1 MHAPV
6 CRVACWPVST
16 HAVFSQTDRVRF
28 ERLRG
33 PVWSNFMPYEADGRY
48 NRVFDLADEGQEGSP
63 LVHALPVSCGAT
75 HTFTRTTPMRGLI
88 HADARTHTVSDMA
101 LMQVPHRMHN
111 VPSRRLHTVG
121 VSTLGIPAHAHGSF
135 RNEKM
140 SAVCAPRVI
149 MSIDS
154 TRAPIPPAALGSKAR
169 KSPGVL
175 RGSLGLHP
183 KARKSPGM
191 FRGSLG
197 LQAVI
202 CFHLV
207 FRFMRNSSPSCKF
220 GNHTCLHSLLPPPS
234 PSRASALFPLKCK
247 HTSLQ
252 IREGRSPHTCVCID
266 AYTYTCKN
274 QK

>member
-111 VPSRRLHTVG
+111 APRLHTVG
-121 VSTLGIPAHAHGSF
+121 VSTLGIPGHAHGSF

-140 SAVCAPRVI
+140 LAVCAPHV
-149 MSIDS
+149 
-154 TRAPIPPAALGSKAR
+154 
-169 KSPGVL
+169 
-175 RGSLGLHP
+175 
-183 KARKSPGM
+183 
-191 FRGSLG
+191 
-197 LQAVI
+197 VI
-202 CFHLV
+202 CPSTLPGLRFPPEIRIRITFGHSARRAQPRHLDP
-207 FRFMRNSSPSCKF
+207 RR
-220 GNHTCLHSLLPPPS
+220 GH
-234 PSRASALFPLKCK
+234 
-247 HTSLQ
+247 LQ
-252 IREGRSPHTCVCID
+252 GC
-266 AYTYTCKN
+266 
-274 QK
+274 